1 MRESYKE
8 KIRLRKMRERKWVQ
22 AVAGAIA
29 GILVLALLY
38 CGYVIYSDDLWFGKL
53 QDSDKQATEESSLKD
68 QVNILVMGVDKR
80 EDDVGRSDTLFLVS
94 IDPKRQQIFQ
104 LSIPRDTRLLIP
116 GYGWDKVNHAYSLGG
131 KDLTVETV
139 EGFLGVKIQH
149 TVEIDFQGFYRIVDA
164 IGGVEIDVEK
174 RMYYED
180 PWDQDGG
187 LVIDLRPGLQRMNGR
202 TAITYVRYRDEDG
215 DIGRIERQQKFMK
228 AVIDQVSRPAI
239 ITRLPAIISE
249 VSSAVETDLSTLE
262 LLNLGRFFK
271 ESREKNMQTNM
282 GMVPGGGYYIGGISY
297 WVPNMNELLGQIDE
311 FDGME
316 PTPQWKRWAQ
326 RQINLYWDY
335 LPVFDEEGYAGSA
348 PDEIED
354 EDEEEEASDPRRRRA
369 GSGGSSRAESGGEE
383 ANGSAEEESDL
394 SQEAPVE
401 DSSVGE
407 FDVIEESEV
416 LYRPE

>member
-29 GILVLALLY
+29 GVLVLALLY

-131 KDLTVETV
+131 KDLMVETV

-180 PWDQDGG
+180 PWDEDGG

-228 AVIDQVSRPAI
+228 AVVDQVSRPAI

-271 ESREKNMQTNM
+271 ESRDKNMQTNM

-297 WVPNMNELLGQIDE
+297 WVPNMNELLEQIDE
-311 FDGME
+311 FDGVE

-335 LPVFDEEGYAGSA
+335 LPVFDEEGYAESA

-354 EDEEEEASDPRRRRA
+354 EDEEEESSDPRRRRV

-383 ANGSAEEESDL
+383 TNGSAGEEST
-394 SQEAPVE
+394 QEAPVE
-401 DSSVGE
+401 DLNVGE
-407 FDVIEESEV
+407 FDAIEESEV